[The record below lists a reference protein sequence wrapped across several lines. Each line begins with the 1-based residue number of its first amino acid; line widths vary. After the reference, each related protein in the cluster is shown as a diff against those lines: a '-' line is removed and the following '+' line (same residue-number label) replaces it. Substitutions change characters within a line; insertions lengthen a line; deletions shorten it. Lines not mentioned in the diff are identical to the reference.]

1 MLKVTL
7 LVIPIKQGSP
17 PKENLSTKAVKSDQ
31 GQQHIDN
38 LNIIYNIF
46 LTYKT
51 VILINPNFME

>member
-51 VILINPNFME
+51 VN